1 VSSAIEDD
9 VRATVGEAYM
19 LYETGR
25 LDQLIDQ
32 LLTEETVF
40 NHPGNADGFEKG
52 FAGRFKGKAEVRR
65 QHLKK
70 IKGLHLIPGPF
81 MRQSGEGVDKAC
93 QKLAVCSGICN
104 ELRSCYLMQECHP
117 HHHHIITCT
126 IPSSC
131 HNVHTQH

>member
-1 VSSAIEDD
+1 MSSAIEDD
-9 VRATVGEAYM
+9 VRATVDEAYM

-70 IKGLHLIPGPF
+70 LKVSTLFPGP
-81 MRQSGEGVDKAC
+81 
-93 QKLAVCSGICN
+93 
-104 ELRSCYLMQECHP
+104 SCGSRGKE
-117 HHHHIITCT
+117 
-126 IPSSC
+126 
-131 HNVHTQH
+131 